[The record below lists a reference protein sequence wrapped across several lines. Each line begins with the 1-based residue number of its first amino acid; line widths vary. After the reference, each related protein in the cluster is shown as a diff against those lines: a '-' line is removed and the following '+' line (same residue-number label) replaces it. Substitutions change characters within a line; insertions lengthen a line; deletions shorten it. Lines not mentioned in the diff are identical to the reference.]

1 VRAGGGQHP
10 PSVWIDVHTMQP
22 PRATRVARVYGVA
35 TTGIGLRPPPLTT
48 CEQHRRHLRDVQT
61 LSAFQLRVHRWT
73 SPHGAK
79 GV

>member
-1 VRAGGGQHP
+1 MRAGGGQHP

-22 PRATRVARVYGVA
+22 PRATRGG
-35 TTGIGLRPPPLTT
+35 TLTT
-48 CEQHRRHLRDVQT
+48 CEHHRRHLRDLQT